1 MRIFRFLTIVF
12 VCTAAFGVETKVW
25 QQAGTADFE
34 KGTLT
39 HLSLSSEGRLSL
51 APVMKEVLDGGV
63 AFLWAV
69 ARDSKGTLYAGGGG
83 LGASKAKLFAVD
95 AQGKSK
101 TLAEVDGV
109 AIQAIAVDKSDRVYA
124 ATSPDGKVYRVDAA
138 GKADVFY
145 DPKAKYI
152 WALAFDGSGN
162 LYVATGDHGEIH
174 RVNPSG
180 SGAVFFRTEEA
191 HARSLAVDS
200 KGNLI
205 VGTDPSGLILRVS
218 PMGQGFV
225 IYQAPKREI
234 TAVLAAADG
243 AIYAAGVGNKQA
255 PVPQPAPGTTPPP
268 AQPPPA
274 AGAISITIPPR
285 PNAGPAAAPAP
296 PPVTGGSEI
305 YRIQNDGYPRKVW
318 GHGQELVYALAF
330 DRDGKV
336 IAGTGNHGYLYR
348 LDSDHSYT
356 QVVALPSTQITG
368 LSTAPDGTLFAVT
381 GNIGKLL
388 SVGPRTESSGTYESE
403 VLDAGAFSY
412 WGRISTNPDSQSG
425 LTIETRS
432 GNLDRPQRNWSPW
445 ERLTTARAASPA
457 ARFLQY
463 RVTLTGRASTDEV
476 DIAYQMKNVAPVME
490 QIETTPA
497 NYRFPV
503 PATSP
508 SPSGAASTLNLPPLG
523 RRPPAN
529 SGSQGSNSGTTP
541 TLTWAK
547 GQLGVRWLASDDNGD
562 ALQFKVEIRGVNE
575 TNWKLVRDKVREHYL
590 SWDSTA
596 FPDGKYVVRV
606 TASDE
611 PSNPPDQ
618 ALTSSRESDPF
629 VIDNTPPEITCCM
642 IVGSMSLAV
651 QFRAKDALSTLSKSE
666 YSINGGEWVVAEPTT
681 RLTDSNEHEYRISL
695 PRPQS
700 ETTLAV
706 RVADEFENQGV
717 AKTIIK
723 P

>member
-1 MRIFRFLTIVF
+1 MRIFWSLVF
-12 VCTAAFGVETKVW
+12 VFVSTAAFAVETKVW
-25 QQAGTADFE
+25 QQSGTADFE

-174 RVNPSG
+174 RVTTSG
-180 SGAVFFRTEEA
+180 SGSVFFRTEEA

-200 KGNLI
+200 RGNLI

-243 AIYAAGVGNKQA
+243 TIYAAGVGNKQA
-255 PVPQPAPGTTPPP
+255 PAPQPAPGTTPPP

-274 AGAISITIPPR
+274 AGAISITIPAR

-318 GHGQELVYALAF
+318 GHAQELVYALAF

-368 LSTAPDGTLFAVT
+368 LSAAPDGTLLAVT
-381 GNIGKLL
+381 GNIGKLF

-403 VLDAGAFSY
+403 VLDAGAFS
-412 WGRISTNPDSQSG
+412 
-425 LTIETRS
+425 
-432 GNLDRPQRNWSPW
+432 
-445 ERLTTARAASPA
+445 
-457 ARFLQY
+457 
-463 RVTLTGRASTDEV
+463 
-476 DIAYQMKNVAPVME
+476 
-490 QIETTPA
+490 
-497 NYRFPV
+497 
-503 PATSP
+503 
-508 SPSGAASTLNLPPLG
+508 
-523 RRPPAN
+523 
-529 SGSQGSNSGTTP
+529 
-541 TLTWAK
+541 
-547 GQLGVRWLASDDNGD
+547 
-562 ALQFKVEIRGVNE
+562 
-575 TNWKLVRDKVREHYL
+575 
-590 SWDSTA
+590 
-596 FPDGKYVVRV
+596 
-606 TASDE
+606 
-611 PSNPPDQ
+611 
-618 ALTSSRESDPF
+618 
-629 VIDNTPPEITCCM
+629 
-642 IVGSMSLAV
+642 
-651 QFRAKDALSTLSKSE
+651 
-666 YSINGGEWVVAEPTT
+666 
-681 RLTDSNEHEYRISL
+681 
-695 PRPQS
+695 
-700 ETTLAV
+700 
-706 RVADEFENQGV
+706 
-717 AKTIIK
+717 
-723 P
+723 